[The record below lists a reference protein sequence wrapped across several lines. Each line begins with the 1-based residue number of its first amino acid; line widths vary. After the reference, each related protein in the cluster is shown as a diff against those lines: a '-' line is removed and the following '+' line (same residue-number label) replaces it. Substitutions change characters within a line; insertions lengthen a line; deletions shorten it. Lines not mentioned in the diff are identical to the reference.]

1 MTFDSLKKAVDK
13 IGVTFNISII
23 LYHNEVVGR
32 YCPINGAEEVICDV
46 IYVNEQGSSN
56 LIENLSD
63 VNEIVNLIG
72 QTIKYFKKRENM
84 IRLERIMNDF

>member
-1 MTFDSLKKAVDK
+1 MTFDSLKKDVDK
-13 IGVTFNISII
+13 IGVTFNGSII

-63 VNEIVNLIG
+63 ANEIVNLIG

>member
-1 MTFDSLKKAVDK
+1 MTFDSLKKDVDK
-13 IGVTFNISII
+13 IGVTFNGSII

-84 IRLERIMNDF
+84 IRLERMMNDF

>member
-13 IGVTFNISII
+13 IGVTFNGSLIF
-23 LYHNEVVGR
+23 YHNEVVGR

-84 IRLERIMNDF
+84 IRLERMMNDF

>member
-84 IRLERIMNDF
+84 IRLERMMNDF

>member
-13 IGVTFNISII
+13 ISVTFNCS
-23 LYHNEVVGR
+23 LMFYHNEIVGR

-46 IYVNEQGSSN
+46 IYINEKGLSN

-63 VNEIVNLIG
+63 ENEIANLIV
-72 QTIKYFKKRENM
+72 QTIKYFKKRENIM
-84 IRLERIMNDF
+84 RLERIENDF